1 VELLD
6 KVRHKKGGIRLL
18 GIKLS
23 NLTLGKGIKQLK
35 FLRDEVD
42 KKDDK
47 LEQLTQS
54 LDKIREKFGSK
65 SITRAS
71 LLPKNIKP

>member
-1 VELLD
+1 
-6 KVRHKKGGIRLL
+6 L

-23 NLTLGKGIKQLK
+23 NLTLGNGIKQLK
-35 FLRDEVD
+35 FLRDEED
-42 KKDDK
+42 KKDEK

-54 LDKIREKFGSK
+54 LDEIREKYGSK

-71 LLPKNIKP
+71 LLSNPLSKEPSP